1 VVPDPAAEYRFR
13 PPDQAALESIAAAT
27 GGAVSADAAAIR
39 RSTESQAARRALWPM
54 LVLAALGLWLVDVLF
69 RRVRVF
75 EPA

>member
-1 VVPDPAAEYRFR
+1 M
-13 PPDQAALESIAAAT
+13 
-27 GGAVSADAAAIR
+27 GADATAIR
-39 RSTESQAARRALWPM
+39 RATESQAARRALWPM